1 MGIRDIATTLVQV
14 PGLLKLK
21 KGMQPRPKSERDC
34 VARLVEA
41 NAARLGDRPAIVFE
55 GKTVTWSEF
64 NALANRYAHTLESLG
79 VKRGDTVSV
88 LMENRIEFLA
98 VIVALN
104 KLGATAGLINTNL
117 REQPLI
123 HCVTVT
129 ESKKCIFGSELTEA
143 VQGAKSELHLD
154 EGTDYLF
161 VPDGV
166 GAPAPNWARD
176 LDAASREARTENLP
190 QTQELTLGDT
200 ACYIF
205 TSGTTGLPKAAVLSN
220 RRYLMS
226 AALSAAAGLRC
237 KPDDRIY
244 ICLPLYHGTGLM
256 IGVGASF
263 ASGASMFIRRKFSAS
278 NFLREVRE
286 QGTTCLIYIGEMCR
300 YLCNTPR
307 ADNDHVN
314 PLTRTIGNGL
324 RPDIWMEF
332 KQRFGL
338 KRISEF
344 YGSSEGNVAFAN
356 LLNKDQ
362 TIGMTSSKIALVKY
376 DVHTDQIVRDAAGHC
391 TEVSP
396 GEPGLLLGHI
406 NAEAEFEGYTNPEAT
421 ERKIVRNVFEEG
433 DAWFNSG
440 DLLRTID
447 AGFTLGYPH
456 YQFVDRVGDTFRW
469 KSENVSTNEVG
480 EIVNGF
486 DQIEFCNV
494 YGVEVPKADGRA
506 GMAALRLRDGIDEL
520 DLDGFTAYIARQLP
534 PYARPLFLRVQ
545 RDIEVTGTMKMVK
558 GDLKREGYDVGAV
571 DDPLYVLP
579 PGADGYRPLD
589 QDFYAAITA
598 GEAGF

>member
-1 MGIRDIATTLVQV
+1 MGIRDIAATLVQV

-21 KGMQPRPKSERDC
+21 KGMQPRPKSEKDC

-41 NAARLGDRPAIVFE
+41 NAARFAERPAIVFE
-55 GKTVTWSEF
+55 GATITWGEF
-64 NALANRYAHTLESLG
+64 NALANRYAHALESLG
-79 VKRGDTVSV
+79 VGRGDTVSV

-129 ESKKCIFGSELTEA
+129 ESKKCVFGGELTEA
-143 VQGAKSELHLD
+143 VQSVKSELHLD

-161 VPDGV
+161 VPDGD
-166 GAPAPNWARD
+166 GPPAPNWARD
-176 LDAASREARTENLP
+176 LDAASREASAENLP
-190 QTQELTLGDT
+190 RTQELTLGDT

-226 AALSAAAGLRC
+226 ATLSAQAGLQC
-237 KPDDRIY
+237 TEDDRLY

-286 QGTTCLIYIGEMCR
+286 QGATCLIYIGELCR

-307 ADNDHVN
+307 ADDDHVN
-314 PLTRTIGNGL
+314 PLARMMGNGL
-324 RPDIWMEF
+324 RPDVWIEF
-332 KQRFGL
+332 KERFGVQ
-338 KRISEF
+338 RIAEF
-344 YGSSEGNVAFAN
+344 YGASEGNVAFAN

-362 TIGMTSSKIALVKY
+362 TIGMTSAKVALVEY
-376 DVHTDQIVRDAAGHC
+376 DVDADEIVRDTAGHC
-391 TEVSP
+391 TEVAP

-406 NAEAEFEGYTNPEAT
+406 NPEAEFEGYTNAEAT
-421 ERKIVRNVFEEG
+421 EKKIIRDVFEEG

-447 AGFTLGYPH
+447 VGFTMGYPH

-486 DQIEFCNV
+486 EQVEFCNV

-506 GMAALRLRDGIDEL
+506 GMAALRLRAGIDEL
-520 DLDGFTAYIARQLP
+520 DLSRFTEYVSKELP
-534 PYARPLFLRVQ
+534 PYARPVFLRVQ

-558 GDLKREGYDVGAV
+558 GDLKREGYDIAAV

-579 PGADGYRPLD
+579 PGGDGYRPLD
-589 QDFYAAITA
+589 QELYAAIA
-598 GEAGF
+598 GGEAGF